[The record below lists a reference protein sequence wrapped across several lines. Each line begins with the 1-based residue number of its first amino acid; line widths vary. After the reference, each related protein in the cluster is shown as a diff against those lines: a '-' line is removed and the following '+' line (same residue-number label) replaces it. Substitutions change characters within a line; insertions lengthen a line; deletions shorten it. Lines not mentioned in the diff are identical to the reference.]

1 MTTRPVPSRSAGAL
15 GARRLIA
22 VGQDGRDDAVGDS
35 SGAAMARQHSRRRLV
50 SNELLEHSARL
61 FATQGYA
68 NTSFQD
74 IADAMGISRP
84 ALYHY
89 VSNKEEILAALVRDV
104 LERVV
109 EILEQ
114 ARAREDLDEDQRVE
128 DALRRI
134 VVNNARNTTRFRLLD
149 RSEPDLPAEIAEM
162 HRAARRRV
170 LELFTGLIDDAVQAG
185 RFRPLP
191 ARTVALGM
199 LGMANWVAWW
209 YRAENDGDAEAV
221 ADVLVA
227 LATSGVRRD
236 GDRQVEPGPWAAL
249 ALLKEDITH
258 LESALSAALSP
269 APPSGAPSAD
279 AAAQG

>member
-1 MTTRPVPSRSAGAL
+1 MSATGV
-15 GARRLIA
+15 R
-22 VGQDGRDDAVGDS
+22 QDGATGVRQDGTRYGS
-35 SGAAMARQHSRRRLV
+35 GERGGAAMARQQNRRRLV

-74 IADAMGISRP
+74 IADSMGISRP

-114 ARAREDLDEDQRVE
+114 VRDRADLTEDARVE
-128 DALRRI
+128 QALRQI

-162 HRAARRRV
+162 HRQARRRV
-170 LELFTGLIDDAVQAG
+170 LELLTGLIEDATRAG

-209 YRAENDGDAEAV
+209 YRAGTDGDADAV
-221 ADVLVA
+221 ADVLVD
-227 LATSGVRRD
+227 LAMTGVRRD
-236 GDRQVEPGPWAAL
+236 DDRQVAPGPWAAL
-249 ALLKEDITH
+249 ALIKEDLRH
-258 LESALSAALSP
+258 LESALSTALDP
-269 APPSGAPSAD
+269 ALDPTRPEGPP
-279 AAAQG
+279 QG

>member
-1 MTTRPVPSRSAGAL
+1 
-15 GARRLIA
+15 
-22 VGQDGRDDAVGDS
+22 
-35 SGAAMARQHSRRRLV
+35 MARQQNRRRLV
-50 SNELLEHSARL
+50 SNELLEHAARL

-109 EILEQ
+109 EILEE
-114 ARAREDLDEDQRVE
+114 ARAREDLSADARVAE
-128 DALRRI
+128 ALRRI
-134 VVNNARNTTRFRLLD
+134 VINNARNTTRFRLLD
-149 RSEPDLPAEIAEM
+149 RSEPDLPAEIADL
-162 HRAARRRV
+162 HRQARRRV
-170 LELFTGLIDDAVQAG
+170 LELLTGMIEDATHAG

-209 YRAENDGDAEAV
+209 YRPGRDEDAESI
-221 ADVLVA
+221 ADALVE
-227 LATSGVRRD
+227 LAMSGVRRD
-236 GDRQVEPGPWAAL
+236 DDRQVAPGPWAAL
-249 ALLKEDITH
+249 ALVKEDLAH
-258 LESALSAALSP
+258 LEKTLSAVLDTRP
-269 APPSGAPSAD
+269 D
-279 AAAQG
+279 QQ

>member
-1 MTTRPVPSRSAGAL
+1 M
-15 GARRLIA
+15 
-22 VGQDGRDDAVGDS
+22 
-35 SGAAMARQHSRRRLV
+35 MARQHNRRRLV

-61 FATQGYA
+61 FAAQGYA

-74 IADAMGISRP
+74 IADSMGISRP

-89 VSNKEEILAALVRDV
+89 VGNKEEILAALVRDV

-114 ARAREDLDEDQRVE
+114 VKARDDLAEDARVE
-128 DALRRI
+128 EALRQI

-149 RSEPDLPAEIAEM
+149 RSEPDLPTEIADM
-162 HRAARRRV
+162 HRRARLRV
-170 LELFTGLIDDAVQAG
+170 LELFTDLIDDAIAAG

-191 ARTVALGM
+191 ARTVALAM

-209 YRAENDGDAEAV
+209 YRADTDGDSEAI
-221 ADVLVA
+221 ADVLA
-227 LATSGVRRD
+227 DLAMSGLRRD
-236 GDRQVEPGPWAAL
+236 DDRQLQPGPWAAL

-258 LESALSAALSP
+258 LESALTSTLPGVESTTPPNTPPAAP
-269 APPSGAPSAD
+269 D
-279 AAAQG
+279 ASRD

>member
-1 MTTRPVPSRSAGAL
+1 MTTRPSASPGV
-15 GARRLIA
+15 ARLVA
-22 VGQDGRDDAVGDS
+22 VGQDGPDGAVGDS
-35 SGAAMARQHSRRRLV
+35 TGAAMARQHSRRRLV

-109 EILEQ
+109 QILEQ
-114 ARAREDLDEDQRVE
+114 AGSREDLDEDQRVE

-170 LELFTGLIDDAVQAG
+170 LELFTGLIEDAVQAG

-209 YRAENDGDAEAV
+209 YRADHDGDAEAV
-221 ADVLVA
+221 ADVLVD
-227 LATSGVRRD
+227 LAMSGVRRD
-236 GDRQVEPGPWAAL
+236 GDRQVQPGPWAAL
-249 ALLKEDITH
+249 ALLKEDVTH
-258 LESALSAALSP
+258 LESALSAALSSE
-269 APPSGAPSAD
+269 PSPSAD
-279 AAAQG
+279 SDPRN

>member
-1 MTTRPVPSRSAGAL
+1 VKPQALRPERQAAVRQDVTHFGSGEQGGA
-15 GARRLIA
+15 
-22 VGQDGRDDAVGDS
+22 S
-35 SGAAMARQHSRRRLV
+35 MARQQNRRRLV

-74 IADAMGISRP
+74 IADSMGISRP

-114 ARAREDLDEDQRVE
+114 VRDRADLTEDARVE
-128 DALRRI
+128 EALRQI

-162 HRAARRRV
+162 HRQARRRV
-170 LELFTGLIDDAVQAG
+170 LELLTGLIEDATSAG

-209 YRAENDGDAEAV
+209 YRVGTDGDADSV
-221 ADVLVA
+221 ADVLVD
-227 LATSGVRRD
+227 LAMTGVRRD
-236 GDRQVEPGPWAAL
+236 DDRQVAPGPWAAL
-249 ALLKEDITH
+249 ALIKEDLTH
-258 LESALSAALSP
+258 LESALSTALDPARPESP
-269 APPSGAPSAD
+269 AQD
-279 AAAQG
+279 